1 MGKIIAI
8 TNQKGGVGK
17 TTSSINLS
25 ASKILA
31 SMTLGGL
38 IWGKLSL

>member
-1 MGKIIAI
+1 MYYKNHKIHNYLLKFIFNIISFHGKIL
-8 TNQKGGVGK
+8 T
-17 TTSSINLS
+17 
-25 ASKILA
+25 